1 MSQQIDLVVRPTAKP
16 VVAGVFNIIIGGFC
30 VLGALI
36 MGIGALVFISAG
48 GNMFG
53 GIPVY
58 AGFGIL
64 LIAILVIALGALSV
78 IGGVMSL
85 QRRTWGWALAGSI
98 AAAFIST
105 LFGLASIILIAIS
118 KDEFAK

>member
-1 MSQQIDLVVRPTAKP
+1 
-16 VVAGVFNIIIGGFC
+16 VVAGIINIIIGGFC

-36 MGIGALVFISAG
+36 IGIGALVLIPAG

-64 LIAILVIALGALSV
+64 IIAILVVALGALSV

-85 QRRTWGWALAGSI
+85 QRQAWGWALAGSI

-105 LFGLASIILIAIS
+105 LFGLTSIILIAIS

>member
-1 MSQQIDLVVRPTAKP
+1 MSQQINLAVRPTAKP
-16 VVAGVFNIIIGGFC
+16 VVAGIINIIIGGFC

-36 MGIGALVFISAG
+36 IGIGALVLIPAG

-64 LIAILVIALGALSV
+64 IIAILVIALGALSV

-85 QRRTWGWALAGSI
+85 QRHAWGWALAGSI

-105 LFGLASIILIAIS
+105 LFGLTSIILIAIS